1 MDMQGGSQRQ
11 RDERPTSVGTKERV
25 KTPRTA
31 GKSGL
36 RSSIVVIDTSKKYP
50 IVNVRIATGRA

>member
-11 RDERPTSVGTKERV
+11 RDERPTSVGSKERV
-25 KTPRTA
+25 KTA

-50 IVNVRIATGRA
+50 IVNVMIATGRA